1 MGREWTEEELKER
14 KLTAE
19 TAPQGRWERT
29 KARYMGILDYFT
41 KPAWTELLP
50 PPHPH
55 PMYHRDY
62 TLIIDLDDLLIKS
75 MWDRQH
81 GYRTAKRPGVDYF
94 LAYLSQF
101 YEIVLF
107 TTQNSYTAEPIL
119 ENLDRYGMYFTYR
132 LYRESTRSTSGHIVK
147 DLSYLNRDLSK
158 VVVLETEPDYVSLHP
173 ENAII
178 LPKWDGS
185 PKDRGLVGLIPFLES
200 LAIYKVPD
208 VRPILQAYAG
218 KDIPIE
224 YAKKEALEKQRHIEE
239 WNKNPKSKPRTN
251 PGLAALFGI
260 APPPPSTD
268 VPLTYLEQKRREYQ
282 QKYLEEKEW
291 LQKNRE
297 ELEKLREQD
306 RQAMMGEV
314 PQNLW
319 EMMDRMKAGAPPPGQ
334 EGQQPSAPSQKTP

>member
-1 MGREWTEEELKER
+1 MVAR
-14 KLTAE
+14 
-19 TAPQGRWERT
+19 RT
-29 KARYMGILDYFT
+29 VAWSASSPSLSVSILVHST
-41 KPAWTELLP
+41 
-50 PPHPH
+50 
-55 PMYHRDY
+55 
-62 TLIIDLDDLLIKS
+62 IDAS
-75 MWDRQH
+75 DR
-81 GYRTAKRPGVDYF
+81 
-94 LAYLSQF
+94 LA
-101 YEIVLF
+101 
-107 TTQNSYTAEPIL
+107 A
-119 ENLDRYGMYFTYR
+119 
-132 LYRESTRSTSGHIVK
+132 
-147 DLSYLNRDLSK
+147 
-158 VVVLETEPDYVSLHP
+158 
-173 ENAII
+173 
-178 LPKWDGS
+178 
-185 PKDRGLVGLIPFLES
+185 

-224 YAKKEALEKQRHIEE
+224 YAKKEALEKQRHIEQ

-251 PGLAALFGI
+251 PGLAALFVI